1 MGVLASSSPPIRWLD
16 NAPGK
21 KALGKNAIGE
31 GRGLFGILLV
41 IRAKGFEHIY

>member
-1 MGVLASSSPPIRWLD
+1 MLVALRNALCRNKFVVAWRKRWLD

-31 GRGLFGILLV
+31 GRGF
-41 IRAKGFEHIY
+41 Y